1 MSEKKTGL
9 PLYDRL
15 VGYDESG
22 KSLSRGDRLF
32 GFNDKKKN
40 KKWEGI
46 YMIVGVS
53 CLVVFT
59 IVVLGVTELEK
70 RGILQKLF
78 YE

>member
-1 MSEKKTGL
+1 MNNKKTGL

-15 VGYDESG
+15 VGYDEDG

-40 KKWEGI
+40 KKWENI
-46 YMIVGVS
+46 YMAVGIG
-53 CLVVFT
+53 CIVVFL
-59 IVVLGVTELEK
+59 IVVSAVTELEK
-70 RGILQKLF
+70 RGILQKIF